1 MPNRDYYLKGRDDKT
16 LLAYETYATEM
27 AIMFGADPSMAKT
40 DTQAMVDFEIELA
53 NVRDLND
60 QKQSLWEYCFC
71 LMPLSAI
78 FYYSL
83 TGSFIDGGNQNIKV
97 KTSDLLLANVITFN
111 TPCQK
116 WGSKRIY

>member
-1 MPNRDYYLKGRDDKT
+1 VALNRSNIPINSTFDHSNLFLKGRDDKT

-60 QKQSLWEYCFC
+60 QK
-71 LMPLSAI
+71 
-78 FYYSL
+78 
-83 TGSFIDGGNQNIKV
+83 
-97 KTSDLLLANVITFN
+97 
-111 TPCQK
+111 
-116 WGSKRIY
+116 